1 MKHIKLYEQ
10 LNNNV
15 DDEDPWGED
24 IDRNDRIKYLKDRI
38 SLLKDE
44 LKILENESQNISPKP
59 THIIPPRRQY
69 YDDFNWLDHFDI
81 DQRW

>member
-44 LKILENESQNISPKP
+44 LKILEDELQDISPR
-59 THIIPPRRQY
+59 PRRNPNNIY
-69 YDDFNWLDHFDI
+69 YDEFSWLDHFDI